1 MWDIKFIDLP
11 KNLKH
16 VLEDKAWMSKYQ
28 TVQNKYQLTDLQK
41 CLITKKVL
49 KTQMSLAIMLELT
62 LMITQ

>member
-28 TVQNKYQLTDLQK
+28 TVQNKYQLTDL
-41 CLITKKVL
+41 
-49 KTQMSLAIMLELT
+49 
-62 LMITQ
+62 